1 MVQSA
6 VGYKNTKKVSII
18 RKYLQLLGGGKFYI
32 THRLAIISR
41 TRLEG
46 DTTRIKNE
54 DKKDDTNIREERERK
69 RYVLITNCCH
79 MQTGIGRA
87 RSPKR
92 LRRRL
97 RSFDLSSRPYVRPCM
112 RAEHPSVVGANPTR
126 VKYFVD
132 TRPRPPRGIIDHVG
146 IRRATSHVVLP
157 CPSTPRNVASFFIF
171 VFFSLSSSS
180 FFSAPLSPPVSHPVT
195 FSNFPTWVSSANYR
209 GR

>member
-1 MVQSA
+1 M
-6 VGYKNTKKVSII
+6 
-18 RKYLQLLGGGKFYI
+18 
-32 THRLAIISR
+32 
-41 TRLEG
+41 
-46 DTTRIKNE
+46 
-54 DKKDDTNIREERERK
+54 REERERK

-157 CPSTPRNVASFFIF
+157 CSSTPRNVASFFIF
-171 VFFSLSSSS
+171 VFFPFLLLLFFRRHSLPPYLI
-180 FFSAPLSPPVSHPVT
+180 PLHFLIFRPGCLRQIIVVDSILHCQVAQVQ
-195 FSNFPTWVSSANYR
+195 
-209 GR
+209 